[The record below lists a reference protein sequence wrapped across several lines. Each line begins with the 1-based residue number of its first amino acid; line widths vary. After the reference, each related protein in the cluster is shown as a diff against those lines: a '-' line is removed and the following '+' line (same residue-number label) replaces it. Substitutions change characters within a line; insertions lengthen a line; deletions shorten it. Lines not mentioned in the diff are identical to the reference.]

1 VQVQEFY
8 GFETLKNND
17 MDLKEQILE
26 ILENNSEWLID
37 NDVILKSDYSK
48 VADEIVKL
56 LNLRSVT
63 NRALLLKIE
72 RLEAD
77 NKLLNFMVENG
88 LSEEDMINDITYP
101 HEL

>member
-1 VQVQEFY
+1 
-8 GFETLKNND
+8 